1 MFISLEHL
9 NELLKIKE
17 NEHLE
22 FKEAKN
28 SFDFEKLVKYCAA
41 LANEG
46 GGKLVL
52 GVTDKRPRKIVGS
65 QAFINIERTKAGL
78 IERLHLRI
86 DAEEIRHPD
95 GRVIVFHIPSRPDGN
110 PIQYRGTYWMRGGED
125 IIPMTPDLLKRI
137 FAESGPDFSAEICT
151 KASMGDLDPGA
162 IGRFREMW
170 LKKSKNP
177 ALETLSDE
185 QLLHDAEL
193 IVEEGITFAALILF
207 GMRKALGKHIAQSE
221 IIFEYRSSEA
231 SLPAQQRKEYREGFF
246 LIEDDLWNTINLRN
260 EVRQYREGLF
270 MRDIST
276 FNETAVREAILNAV
290 SHRDYRLG
298 GSIFIRQYPIKLEI
312 VSPGG
317 FPPGITLE
325 NILWKQAPRN
335 RRLAEAFSKCGLV
348 ERSGQGMNRIFEECI
363 KESKPR
369 PDFTGT
375 DDYQVSFIL
384 KCEVQDVQFL
394 RFLEQVGQERLSSF
408 TTQDFLLL
416 DLIHREQH
424 VTENIKARLPF
435 LFDQG
440 IIEKVG
446 RGKYIL
452 SKRFY
457 TFLGKKGI
465 YTRKKG
471 LDWETNKELLLK
483 HIKDNN
489 KEGSRLQEL
498 MQVLPSSSRT
508 QVQTMLRELRE
519 EDRVYHV
526 GTTNSSRWYIGKV
539 PEQIASN

>member
-193 IVEEGITFAALILF
+193 IVDEGITFAALILF

-298 GSIFIRQYPIKLEI
+298 GSIFIRQYPRKLEI

-424 VTENIKARLPF
+424 ITENIKARLPF

>member
-151 KASMGDLDPGA
+151 KTSMADLDPGA

-193 IVEEGITFAALILF
+193 IVDEGITYATLILF

-260 EVRQYREGLF
+260 EVQQYREGLF

-298 GSIFIRQYPIKLEI
+298 GSIFIRQYPRKLEI
-312 VSPGG
+312 ISPGG
-317 FPPGITLE
+317 FPPGITEE

-394 RFLEQVGQERLSSF
+394 RFLEQVGQEKLSIF

-416 DLIHREQH
+416 DLIHRDQH
-424 VTENIKARLPF
+424 IVENLKSRLPF
-435 LFDQG
+435 LLDQG
-440 IIEKVG
+440 IIEKAG
-446 RGKYIL
+446 RGKHIL

-457 TFLGKKGI
+457 SFIGKKGV

-471 LDWETNKELLLK
+471 LDKETNKELLLK
-483 HIKDNN
+483 HIKDNQI
-489 KEGSRLQEL
+489 EGSRLEEL
-498 MQVLPSSSRT
+498 LQVLPSCSSDCVKKLLQNLKSEGRI
-508 QVQTMLRELRE
+508 
-519 EDRVYHV
+519 YKV
-526 GTTNSSRWYIGKV
+526 GVTKGSRWYPGTQ
-539 PEQIASN
+539 PD

>member
-193 IVEEGITFAALILF
+193 IVDEGITYAALILF

-260 EVRQYREGLF
+260 EIRQYREGFF

-298 GSIFIRQYPIKLEI
+298 GSIFIRQYPRKLEI

-526 GTTNSSRWYIGKV
+526 GTTNSSRWYIGKA
-539 PEQIASN
+539 PKQIASN

>member
-151 KASMGDLDPGA
+151 KTSMADLDPGA

-193 IVEEGITFAALILF
+193 IVDEGITYAALILF

-276 FNETAVREAILNAV
+276 FNETAVREATLNAV

-298 GSIFIRQYPIKLEI
+298 GSIFIRQYPRKLEI

-317 FPPGITLE
+317 FPPGITEE

-424 VTENIKARLPF
+424 ITENIKARLPF

-457 TFLGKKGI
+457 TFIGKKGI